1 VNIRSERGLA
11 QAVIGTLC
19 LFLLTAGALAIE
31 AQIDLKLS
39 IPECKLLLYA
49 GDRVDLPQ
57 SEISHIIL
65 QVRPKVGAV
74 RYGSIRVMLNG
85 ESLNRD
91 MTVNGVDGG
100 YDCVIEGAKGSS
112 LPLRPHD
119 NSIQVILTDTW
130 NHAHEASYTITVPAK
145 ASS

>member
-1 VNIRSERGLA
+1 MNICNPRHKARSVI
-11 QAVIGTLC
+11 AVLC

-31 AQIDLKLS
+31 AQIDLQLS

-49 GDRVDLPQ
+49 GDRADLQQ
-57 SEISHIIL
+57 SRISQFIL
-65 QVRPKVGAV
+65 QVRPKVGTV

-91 MTVNGVDGG
+91 MTVRGVDGG
-100 YDCVIEGAKGSS
+100 YDCVIEAPKGSS
-112 LPLRPHD
+112 LPLHPHE
-119 NSIQVILTDTW
+119 NSIKVIVTDTW
-130 NHAHEASYTITVPAK
+130 NHTHEASYTIVIPTE